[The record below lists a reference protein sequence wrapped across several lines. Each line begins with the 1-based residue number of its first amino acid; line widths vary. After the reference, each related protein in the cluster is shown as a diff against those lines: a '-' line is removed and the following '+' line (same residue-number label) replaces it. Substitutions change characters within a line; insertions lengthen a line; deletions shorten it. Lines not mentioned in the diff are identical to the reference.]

1 MNSIYGED
9 QIKVLSDIDHIRL
22 RKHLYI
28 GDASHPFHL
37 FLEVMDNSVDEV
49 QSGCGTHIDIYVN
62 TSENSYRIVDDGR
75 GIPHGTKIINNEPV
89 EILRLLCT
97 KLNSGAKFDNES
109 FTVDVMNETVRKTT
123 LYKLTQNSY
132 VNLER
137 AMLVNS
143 RFGGHIVSG
152 HIDGT
157 GTISDIKKDGIAFIY
172 KINTTKEITKYI
184 INKGSITIDGI
195 SLTVVSVSDTSFT
208 VSIIPHTMTVTNL
221 GKKKIGDMVNLEN
234 DCIAKYVEKMLD
246 NKQEKKSL
254 LEKLKEI

>member
-1 MNSIYGED
+1 MFTGIIEEVGKIKNISKTSSGILLTISAD
-9 QIKVLSDIDHIRL
+9 KVLRDCNL
-22 RKHLYI
+22 
-28 GDASHPFHL
+28 GDSIA
-37 FLEVMDNSVDEV
+37 
-49 QSGCGTHIDIYVN
+49 VN
-62 TSENSYRIVDDGR
+62 
-75 GIPHGTKIINNEPV
+75 GICLTV
-89 EILRLLCT
+89 T
-97 KLNSGAKFDNES
+97 KFDNYS

-157 GTISDIKKDGIAFIY
+157 GTISDIKKEGIAFIY

-246 NKQEKKSL
+246 NKQEKKYL

>member
-1 MNSIYGED
+1 MFTGIIEEVGKIKNISKTSSGILLTISAD
-9 QIKVLSDIDHIRL
+9 KVLRDCN
-22 RKHLYI
+22 I
-28 GDASHPFHL
+28 GDSIA
-37 FLEVMDNSVDEV
+37 
-49 QSGCGTHIDIYVN
+49 VN
-62 TSENSYRIVDDGR
+62 
-75 GIPHGTKIINNEPV
+75 GICLTV
-89 EILRLLCT
+89 T
-97 KLNSGAKFDNES
+97 KFDNDS

-123 LYKLTQNSY
+123 LHKLTQNSY

-137 AMLVNS
+137 AMLANS

-157 GTISDIKKDGIAFIY
+157 GIISAIKKDGIAFIY

-221 GKKKIGDMVNLEN
+221 GKKKIGNMVNLEN

>member
-1 MNSIYGED
+1 MFTGIIEEVGKIKNISKTSSGILLTISAD
-9 QIKVLSDIDHIRL
+9 KVLRDCNL
-22 RKHLYI
+22 
-28 GDASHPFHL
+28 GDSIA
-37 FLEVMDNSVDEV
+37 
-49 QSGCGTHIDIYVN
+49 VN
-62 TSENSYRIVDDGR
+62 
-75 GIPHGTKIINNEPV
+75 GICLTV
-89 EILRLLCT
+89 T
-97 KLNSGAKFDNES
+97 KFDNNS

-137 AMLVNS
+137 AMLINS

>member
-1 MNSIYGED
+1 MFTGIIEEVGKIKNISKTSSGILLTISAD
-9 QIKVLSDIDHIRL
+9 KVLRDCNL
-22 RKHLYI
+22 
-28 GDASHPFHL
+28 GDSIA
-37 FLEVMDNSVDEV
+37 
-49 QSGCGTHIDIYVN
+49 VN
-62 TSENSYRIVDDGR
+62 
-75 GIPHGTKIINNEPV
+75 GICLTV
-89 EILRLLCT
+89 T
-97 KLNSGAKFDNES
+97 KFDNDS

-195 SLTVVSVSDTSFT
+195 SLTVISVSDTSFT

>member
-1 MNSIYGED
+1 MFTGIIEEVGKIKNISKTSSGILLTISAD
-9 QIKVLSDIDHIRL
+9 KVLRDCN
-22 RKHLYI
+22 I
-28 GDASHPFHL
+28 GDSIA
-37 FLEVMDNSVDEV
+37 
-49 QSGCGTHIDIYVN
+49 VN
-62 TSENSYRIVDDGR
+62 
-75 GIPHGTKIINNEPV
+75 GICLTV
-89 EILRLLCT
+89 T
-97 KLNSGAKFDNES
+97 KFDNDS

-123 LYKLTQNSY
+123 LNKLTQNSY

-137 AMLVNS
+137 AMLANS

-157 GTISDIKKDGIAFIY
+157 GIISAIKKDGIAFIY

-195 SLTVVSVSDTSFT
+195 SLTVVSLSDTNFT

>member
-1 MNSIYGED
+1 MFTGIIEEVGKIKNISKTSSGILLTISAD
-9 QIKVLSDIDHIRL
+9 KVLRDCN
-22 RKHLYI
+22 I
-28 GDASHPFHL
+28 GDSIA
-37 FLEVMDNSVDEV
+37 
-49 QSGCGTHIDIYVN
+49 VN
-62 TSENSYRIVDDGR
+62 
-75 GIPHGTKIINNEPV
+75 GICLTV
-89 EILRLLCT
+89 T
-97 KLNSGAKFDNES
+97 KFDNDS

-123 LYKLTQNSY
+123 LHKLTQNSY

-137 AMLVNS
+137 AMLANS

-157 GTISDIKKDGIAFIY
+157 GIISAIKKDGIAFIY

-195 SLTVVSVSDTSFT
+195 SLTVVSLSDTNFT

>member
-1 MNSIYGED
+1 MFTGIIEEVGKIKNISKTSSGILLTISAD
-9 QIKVLSDIDHIRL
+9 KVLRDCNL
-22 RKHLYI
+22 
-28 GDASHPFHL
+28 GDSIA
-37 FLEVMDNSVDEV
+37 
-49 QSGCGTHIDIYVN
+49 VN
-62 TSENSYRIVDDGR
+62 
-75 GIPHGTKIINNEPV
+75 GICLTV
-89 EILRLLCT
+89 T
-97 KLNSGAKFDNES
+97 KFDNDS

-123 LYKLTQNSY
+123 LYKLTQNSH

>member
-1 MNSIYGED
+1 MFTGIIEEVGKIKNISKTSSGILLTISAD
-9 QIKVLSDIDHIRL
+9 KVLRDCNL
-22 RKHLYI
+22 
-28 GDASHPFHL
+28 GDSIA
-37 FLEVMDNSVDEV
+37 
-49 QSGCGTHIDIYVN
+49 VN
-62 TSENSYRIVDDGR
+62 
-75 GIPHGTKIINNEPV
+75 GICLTV
-89 EILRLLCT
+89 T
-97 KLNSGAKFDNES
+97 KFDNDS

-208 VSIIPHTMTVTNL
+208 VSIIPHTMTVTIL

>member
-1 MNSIYGED
+1 MFTGIIEEVGKIKNISKTSSGILLTISAD
-9 QIKVLSDIDHIRL
+9 KVLRDCNL
-22 RKHLYI
+22 
-28 GDASHPFHL
+28 GDSIA
-37 FLEVMDNSVDEV
+37 
-49 QSGCGTHIDIYVN
+49 VN
-62 TSENSYRIVDDGR
+62 
-75 GIPHGTKIINNEPV
+75 GICLTV
-89 EILRLLCT
+89 T
-97 KLNSGAKFDNES
+97 KFDNDS

-221 GKKKIGDMVNLEN
+221 EKKKIGDMVNLEN

>member
-1 MNSIYGED
+1 MFTGIIEEVGKIKNISKKSSGILLTISAD
-9 QIKVLSDIDHIRL
+9 KVLRDCNL
-22 RKHLYI
+22 
-28 GDASHPFHL
+28 GDSIA
-37 FLEVMDNSVDEV
+37 
-49 QSGCGTHIDIYVN
+49 VN
-62 TSENSYRIVDDGR
+62 
-75 GIPHGTKIINNEPV
+75 GICLTV
-89 EILRLLCT
+89 T
-97 KLNSGAKFDNES
+97 KFDNES

>member
-1 MNSIYGED
+1 MFTGIIEEVGK
-9 QIKVLSDIDHIRL
+9 IKNIS
-22 RKHLYI
+22 KT
-28 GDASHPFHL
+28 S
-37 FLEVMDNSVDEV
+37 
-49 QSGCGTHIDIYVN
+49 SGILLTISAD
-62 TSENSYRIVDDGR
+62 
-75 GIPHGTKIINNEPV
+75 K
-89 EILRLLCT
+89 ILRDCNLGDSITVNGICLT
-97 KLNSGAKFDNES
+97 VTKFDNDS

>member
-1 MNSIYGED
+1 MFTGIIEEVGKIKNISKKSSGILLTISAD
-9 QIKVLSDIDHIRL
+9 KVLKDCNL
-22 RKHLYI
+22 
-28 GDASHPFHL
+28 GDSIA
-37 FLEVMDNSVDEV
+37 
-49 QSGCGTHIDIYVN
+49 VN
-62 TSENSYRIVDDGR
+62 
-75 GIPHGTKIINNEPV
+75 GICLTV
-89 EILRLLCT
+89 T
-97 KLNSGAKFDNES
+97 KFDNES

>member
-1 MNSIYGED
+1 MFTGIIEEVGKIKNISKTSSGILLTISAD
-9 QIKVLSDIDHIRL
+9 KVLRDCN
-22 RKHLYI
+22 I
-28 GDASHPFHL
+28 GDSIA
-37 FLEVMDNSVDEV
+37 
-49 QSGCGTHIDIYVN
+49 VN
-62 TSENSYRIVDDGR
+62 
-75 GIPHGTKIINNEPV
+75 GICLTV
-89 EILRLLCT
+89 T
-97 KLNSGAKFDNES
+97 KFDNDS

-123 LYKLTQNSY
+123 LHKLTQNSY

-137 AMLVNS
+137 AMLANS

>member
-1 MNSIYGED
+1 MFTGIIEEVGKIKNISKTSSGILLTISAD
-9 QIKVLSDIDHIRL
+9 KVLRDCNL
-22 RKHLYI
+22 
-28 GDASHPFHL
+28 GDSIA
-37 FLEVMDNSVDEV
+37 
-49 QSGCGTHIDIYVN
+49 VN
-62 TSENSYRIVDDGR
+62 
-75 GIPHGTKIINNEPV
+75 GICLTV
-89 EILRLLCT
+89 T
-97 KLNSGAKFDNES
+97 KFDNDS

-123 LYKLTQNSY
+123 LYKLAQNSY

-137 AMLVNS
+137 AMLINS

-208 VSIIPHTMTVTNL
+208 VSIIPHTMTVTIL

>member
-1 MNSIYGED
+1 MFTGIIEEVGKIKNISKTSSGILLTISAD
-9 QIKVLSDIDHIRL
+9 KVLRDCNL
-22 RKHLYI
+22 
-28 GDASHPFHL
+28 GDSIA
-37 FLEVMDNSVDEV
+37 
-49 QSGCGTHIDIYVN
+49 VN
-62 TSENSYRIVDDGR
+62 
-75 GIPHGTKIINNEPV
+75 GICLTV
-89 EILRLLCT
+89 T
-97 KLNSGAKFDNES
+97 KFDNDS

-157 GTISDIKKDGIAFIY
+157 GTIIDIKKDGIAFIY

>member
-1 MNSIYGED
+1 MFTGIIEEVGKIKNISKTSSGILLTISAD
-9 QIKVLSDIDHIRL
+9 KVLRDCNL
-22 RKHLYI
+22 
-28 GDASHPFHL
+28 GDSIA
-37 FLEVMDNSVDEV
+37 
-49 QSGCGTHIDIYVN
+49 VN
-62 TSENSYRIVDDGR
+62 
-75 GIPHGTKIINNEPV
+75 GICLTV
-89 EILRLLCT
+89 T
-97 KLNSGAKFDNES
+97 KFDNDS

-137 AMLVNS
+137 AMLINS

-208 VSIIPHTMTVTNL
+208 VSIIPHTMTITNL

>member
-1 MNSIYGED
+1 MFTGIIEEVGKIKNISKTSSGILFTISAD
-9 QIKVLSDIDHIRL
+9 KVLRDCN
-22 RKHLYI
+22 I
-28 GDASHPFHL
+28 GDSIA
-37 FLEVMDNSVDEV
+37 
-49 QSGCGTHIDIYVN
+49 VN
-62 TSENSYRIVDDGR
+62 
-75 GIPHGTKIINNEPV
+75 GICLTV
-89 EILRLLCT
+89 T
-97 KLNSGAKFDNES
+97 KFDNES

-137 AMLVNS
+137 AMLANS

-195 SLTVVSVSDTSFT
+195 SLTVVIVSDTSFT

>member
-1 MNSIYGED
+1 MFTGIIEEVGKIKNISKTSSGILLT
-9 QIKVLSDIDHIRL
+9 ISANKVLRDCNL
-22 RKHLYI
+22 
-28 GDASHPFHL
+28 GDSIA
-37 FLEVMDNSVDEV
+37 
-49 QSGCGTHIDIYVN
+49 VN
-62 TSENSYRIVDDGR
+62 
-75 GIPHGTKIINNEPV
+75 GICLTV
-89 EILRLLCT
+89 T
-97 KLNSGAKFDNES
+97 KFDNDS
-109 FTVDVMNETVRKTT
+109 FTVDVMNQTVRKTT

-152 HIDGT
+152 HIDGI

>member
-1 MNSIYGED
+1 MFTGIIEEVGKIKNISKKSSGILLTISAD
-9 QIKVLSDIDHIRL
+9 KVLRDCN
-22 RKHLYI
+22 I
-28 GDASHPFHL
+28 GDSIA
-37 FLEVMDNSVDEV
+37 
-49 QSGCGTHIDIYVN
+49 VN
-62 TSENSYRIVDDGR
+62 
-75 GIPHGTKIINNEPV
+75 GICLTV
-89 EILRLLCT
+89 T
-97 KLNSGAKFDNES
+97 KFDNES

>member
-1 MNSIYGED
+1 MFTGIIEEVGKIKNISKTSSGILLTISAD
-9 QIKVLSDIDHIRL
+9 KVLRDCNL
-22 RKHLYI
+22 
-28 GDASHPFHL
+28 GDSIA
-37 FLEVMDNSVDEV
+37 
-49 QSGCGTHIDIYVN
+49 VN
-62 TSENSYRIVDDGR
+62 
-75 GIPHGTKIINNEPV
+75 GICLTV
-89 EILRLLCT
+89 T
-97 KLNSGAKFDNES
+97 KFDNDS

-234 DCIAKYVEKMLD
+234 DYIAKYVEKMLD